1 MFDSVV
7 KGTLTEK
14 ADAVRAAIAQEF
26 DLHSLDYYTS
36 DSLSRELL
44 PPKDETRQELDHWAV
59 KLYRKGVPEMDIDLV
74 HTALN
79 PVPDERPTAIQLL
92 NIGYH

>member
-1 MFDSVV
+1 MFDSIV

-14 ADAVRAAIAQEF
+14 AEAVRAAIAQEF

-36 DSLSRELL
+36 EASSRELL

-59 KLYRKGVPEMDIDLV
+59 KLLSKRCP
-74 HTALN
+74 
-79 PVPDERPTAIQLL
+79 
-92 NIGYH
+92 